1 MIVSLLSILLLL
13 STSQVPAG
21 RLDLDSVLRNVSN
34 GAVGTY
40 FSWTFSPNGK
50 WIVGGSSPVTVTDN
64 AGKTIHPS
72 GVFIWDAKTGKFLKR
87 LGDHDASVDFLAFS
101 ANSQRLVSAHIG
113 RVQSKDPKPSII
125 QVWDLRRAKLKKKFG
140 IQGSAKR
147 PRVTADGKFLVWL
160 DKEKSLSVWNL
171 DKGKRLWQVE
181 DTGLN
186 NFDISPDGKQAVGPY
201 LQYENIDVNGK
212 PRRRVVGRGIKAW
225 NLSDGEELWQIAS
238 DERNLGS
245 MQLFFLPDGK
255 QFIGLVGGSD
265 NKPGTLIRFNAA
277 DGSREEQIS
286 LQNLGSIGTV
296 GISADGNRLGVKAFM
311 GKSLTMWSLKDGK
324 QLLHLTATFPN
335 DYGTIAFSPD
345 LNRVGGYVPGIKIK
359 TYEVIGPGIL
369 PLRR

>member
-64 AGKTIHPS
+64 AGKNVHPS

-101 ANSQRLVSAHIG
+101 ANSQRLVSAHVG
-113 RVQSKDPKPSII
+113 RSQSKDPKPSII

-160 DKEKSLSVWNL
+160 DKDESLSVWNL
-171 DKGKRLWQVE
+171 DKGKKLWQVE
-181 DTGLN
+181 NTGLE

-201 LQYENIDVNGK
+201 FQYENIDVNGK
-212 PRRRVVGRGIKAW
+212 PRRRVVGRGVKAW
-225 NLSDGEELWQIAS
+225 NLSDGKERWQAVS
-238 DERNLGS
+238 DDRNLGS
-245 MQLFFLPDGK
+245 MQVFFLPDGK
-255 QFIGLVGGSD
+255 QFIGLVAGSD
-265 NKPGTLIRFNAA
+265 KKPGTLIRFNAA
-277 DGSREEQIS
+277 DGSREEQLS
-286 LQNLGSIGTV
+286 LPDLGSIGTV
-296 GISADGNRLGVKAFM
+296 GISADGNRLAVKAFM

-335 DYGTIAFSPD
+335 DYGTIAFSND
-345 LNRVGGYVPGIKIK
+345 LNRVGGDVPGTK
-359 TYEVIGPGIL
+359 TQTFEVNGPGIL